1 MKGSRFLTELVDC
14 STFQKGKL
22 NLIEAPT
29 GCGKTY
35 FALKHIPSLV
45 KNPLYKVAFLID
57 TTNGKE
63 QAARIDMQK
72 AATKVEPLD
81 PKGDTIWLGVV
92 DKDGNAVSWASSG
105 TSGFKGSKKKTPFAA
120 GMSAEAAGKAAYD
133 SGMRKVDVFVRGL
146 GSGRETAIRSLQTA
160 GLEILSITD
169 VTPVPHNGCR
179 PPKRPRG

>member
-1 MKGSRFLTELVDC
+1 MAYKARKRKVKKNIPEGQAHIH
-14 STFQKGKL
+14 STF
-22 NLIEAPT
+22 N
-29 GCGKTY
+29 
-35 FALKHIPSLV
+35 
-45 KNPLYKVAFLID
+45 N
-57 TTNGKE
+57 
-63 QAARIDMQK
+63 
-72 AATKVEPLD
+72 
-81 PKGDTIWLGVV
+81 TIVTIT

-146 GSGRETAIRSLQTA
+146 GSGRETAISSLQTA